1 MAGGRTTKRTDGF
14 IILED
19 SKPSRQRKSTLRP
32 EINVCLSNRAWG
44 SSWFVIL
51 VGLIDHAGHASLRSL
66 DGSLRAEPLHA
77 CMGSGSGE
85 PRLWTRSERSRH
97 FRLHPSRRPRGTI
110 RPGSDCGAVGQV
122 MPPPPIRAGTQCRRP
137 TCGAG
142 RQQACGPPRRW
153 RAGAPWFSSAACP
166 RPSSWTTRSSA

>member
-1 MAGGRTTKRTDGF
+1 VPSDGLSTSAAPRTRPGGRREGRVSALVPTSASLIGHGGQAVL
-14 IILED
+14 I
-19 SKPSRQRKSTLRP
+19 
-32 EINVCLSNRAWG
+32 
-44 SSWFVIL
+44 

-110 RPGSDCGAVGQV
+110 RPGSDCGAVRQV
-122 MPPPPIRAGTQCRRP
+122 MPQPPIRAGTRRRRP

-142 RQQACGPPRRW
+142 RQQACGRRRRW
-153 RAGAPWFSSAACP
+153 RVDGPWSSSVACP
-166 RPSSWTTRSSA
+166 RPSGSTTRSSA